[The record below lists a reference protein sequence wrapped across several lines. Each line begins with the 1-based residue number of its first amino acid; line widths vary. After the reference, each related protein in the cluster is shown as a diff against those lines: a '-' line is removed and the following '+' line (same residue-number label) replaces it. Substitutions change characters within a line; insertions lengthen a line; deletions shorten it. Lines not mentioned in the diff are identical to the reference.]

1 MGASSSK
8 AQDKEPEKKQ
18 ELEQGSMC
26 PTKVVGCEKQDECA
40 IEKGE
45 RAEALIVG
53 NSEDS
58 IAKDAVGGLAG
69 THMRGLRW

>member
-1 MGASSSK
+1 MYSTEVVSR
-8 AQDKEPEKKQ
+8 EK
-18 ELEQGSMC
+18 L
-26 PTKVVGCEKQDECA
+26 DESA

-45 RAEALIVG
+45 RAEGLIVG

-69 THMRGLRW
+69 IRGLRW